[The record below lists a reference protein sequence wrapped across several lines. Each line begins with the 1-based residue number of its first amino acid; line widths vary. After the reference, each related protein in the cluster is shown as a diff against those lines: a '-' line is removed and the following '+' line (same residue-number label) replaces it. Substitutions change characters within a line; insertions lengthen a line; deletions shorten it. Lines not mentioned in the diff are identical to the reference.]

1 MARAHNARAEDV
13 SAQSKPWRNATRQAI
28 HLTVAAVDDCGYCQA
43 AYTGATRAASFEV
56 DETVQIRRG
65 RLEDDPEL
73 NALLALVRQIA
84 DNRGYVDESEWSAA
98 LAAGWTT
105 DSTSRPP
112 PSRSRSV
119 LLTACSIMVAPPVTH
134 NSTIALARADGRTSP
149 KNGIVITA
157 SAITCTRS
165 PSSKQGAPSP
175 AQQRI
180 RFPLPPR

>member
-84 DNRGYVDESEWSAA
+84 DNLGYVDESEWSAA

-119 LLTACSIMVAPPVTH
+119 LLTAYSIMVAP
-134 NSTIALARADGRTSP
+134 
-149 KNGIVITA
+149 
-157 SAITCTRS
+157 RS
-165 PSSKQGAPSP
+165 LMAAPSP
-175 AQQRI
+175 LPARMGALP
-180 RFPLPPR
+180 RRTESSSPLPPLRAPEPH